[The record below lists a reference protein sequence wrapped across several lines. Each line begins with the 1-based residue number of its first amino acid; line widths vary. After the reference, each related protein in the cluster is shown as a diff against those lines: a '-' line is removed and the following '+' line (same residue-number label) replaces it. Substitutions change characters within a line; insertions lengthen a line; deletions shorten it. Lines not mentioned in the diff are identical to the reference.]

1 MTYEE
6 FLHAV
11 RAAAEVASVDEL
23 LVFGSQ
29 AILLTK
35 PDAPSALRQ
44 SVELDAVPFRHPER
58 WEEIDG
64 PLGLNSRFHRAFG
77 FYLHGVGFE
86 TAVFPAGWEERRLRV
101 PVGAP
106 PVTVICPEI
115 HDLAASKLAAGR
127 DKDFDYVS
135 VLIECEYVE
144 THKLLRR
151 ITKLQVPEEQRA
163 RLRAWVG
170 AVAARFSRCTSSR
183 RENRCGA
190 GTVVQ
195 LRGDRD

>member
-29 AILLTK
+29 AVLVTH
-35 PDAPSALRQ
+35 PDAPAELRQ

-64 PLGLNSRFHRAFG
+64 RLGELSLFHRTHG
-77 FYLHGVGFE
+77 FYVHGVGIE
-86 TAVFPAGWEERRLRV
+86 TAKFPAGWEPRCLRMRVGV
-101 PVGAP
+101 PE
-106 PVTVICPEI
+106 VTIVCPEI

-135 VLIECEYVE
+135 VLIERDFVD
-144 THKLLRR
+144 TQKLLRR
-151 ITKLQVPEEQRA
+151 AARLDLPAEQRS
-163 RLRAWVG
+163 RIRQWIG
-170 AVAARFSRCTSSR
+170 AVAHRLS
-183 RENRCGA
+183 G
-190 GTVVQ
+190 Q
-195 LRGDRD
+195 Q